1 MSFYMNIPHNNNTVK
16 EDKTL
21 TNMIRDIVFHY
32 IKFFYE
38 TELKNRNLNKLPN
51 EEVSQLVKT
60 LYEEK
65 SQHLKQYI
73 RDTLK
78 DNLLQNYPKLQVNML
93 LLEMFEDSNYAIN
106 RVINEII
113 NYQDTK

>member
-1 MSFYMNIPHNNNTVK
+1 MDTHNNQQNNCK

-21 TNMIRDIVFHY
+21 TNMIRDIIFHY
-32 IKFFYE
+32 IKFYYE
-38 TELKNRNLNKLPN
+38 NELKNRNVEKLPN
-51 EEVSQLVKT
+51 NDVNLLVNN

-78 DNLLQNYPKLQVNML
+78 DNLKQNYPKLQVNML

-113 NYQDTK
+113 NYQDNK